1 MSAFLI
7 VLLIL
12 YVLPSHI
19 TRAGVS
25 PDYLTK
31 EATAPVKGL
40 FLLLVFAT
48 HFVQYV
54 KLGGVWNDAY
64 LSMRSWMA
72 QLVVVP
78 FLFYSGYG
86 VMTSI
91 AAKGKSYVD
100 SIPVKRALKV
110 LFMFDV
116 AVLVLYLLT
125 YCAFKAT
132 EHVTRPA
139 VRNGLALGCGAS
151 RLMPASSRCESPS

>member
-19 TRAGVS
+19 THAGVS

-54 KLGGVWNDAY
+54 KLGGV
-64 LSMRSWMA
+64 
-72 QLVVVP
+72 
-78 FLFYSGYG
+78 
-86 VMTSI
+86 
-91 AAKGKSYVD
+91 
-100 SIPVKRALKV
+100 
-110 LFMFDV
+110 
-116 AVLVLYLLT
+116 
-125 YCAFKAT
+125 
-132 EHVTRPA
+132 
-139 VRNGLALGCGAS
+139 RNGLALCRGAS